1 MITDKAMPLDLSCK
15 KVSDDERD
23 EDEVIV
29 TLEIPGRKS
38 HATSHEPIVIP
49 SDSDSDSDVTVVA
62 AIMKPPKLKKG
73 TKLFDAQKSLT
84 PTSVDSGSDMDDCIV
99 SSYHVPFPQV
109 KRIYDPLQTARLTPV
124 MMLDPMVK
132 GKDPFLSDASNS
144 DDLQGL
150 IMSSPVEGIASDD
163 KNNGIDFEDSVSPIS
178 MRLALLGAKNVMTPS
193 PASVDGVA
201 DGVDS
206 PDSDIAKTTTSKLT
220 AGTQQSIGD
229 LMSGDTMS
237 RKSPS
242 LVATSDCASSDG
254 LTFGITQLLSS
265 PCKASSGATLVKD
278 SKSTTVDV
286 SSVFQVQSLD
296 QLFSGA
302 PPSGID
308 DRHFGK
314 SDNTSSIQPKINDSS
329 SSDSKTSCCSGRLR
343 HCPLRTR
350 ASRSSYV
357 DPLGGGGAYPKS
369 PNRSSPHPITCNN
382 VDSSPNDVVSAKED
396 WKVIHNNYK
405 NKVVLR
411 RSPDGKVV
419 SVRKRDPS
427 NVFGLSPVSVRKKPR
442 MGIGYPLRSHRPS
455 PSSAS
460 TLSFDDQMA
469 MTLAPS
475 RDYDPQKLDSE
486 PESKSSY
493 CYGCKAK
500 LSVGRLSFCM
510 AGHGCCG
517 QCLQTQVKTL
527 LARGKRVRHA

>member
-1 MITDKAMPLDLSCK
+1 MPLDLSCK

-38 HATSHEPIVIP
+38 HTVSHEPIVIP
-49 SDSDSDSDVTVVA
+49 SDSDSDSDITVVA
-62 AIMKPPKLKKG
+62 AIVKPPKLKKSA
-73 TKLFDAQKSLT
+73 KLFDTQKSLT
-84 PTSVDSGSDMDDCIV
+84 SSSVDSGSDMDDCIV

-109 KRIYDPLQTARLTPV
+109 KRIYDPLQTTRGLTPV

-163 KNNGIDFEDSVSPIS
+163 KTNGLDFEDSVSPIS

-193 PASVDGVA
+193 PASIDGVTDLA
-201 DGVDS
+201 DS
-206 PDSDIAKTTTSKLT
+206 PDSDVAKTTTSKLT
-220 AGTQQSIGD
+220 VGAQHSISD
-229 LMSGDTMS
+229 LMSGDV
-237 RKSPS
+237 KSPS
-242 LVATSDCASSDG
+242 LVTTSDCATSDG

-265 PCKASSGATLVKD
+265 PCKTSSSATTLVKD

-286 SSVFQVQSLD
+286 NSVFQVQSLD

-302 PPSGID
+302 SSGID
-308 DRHFGK
+308 DRGFGK
-314 SDNTSSIQPKINDSS
+314 TDGTSGNQPKTVD
-329 SSDSKTSCCSGRLR
+329 SSDSKASCCSSRLR

-350 ASRSSYV
+350 ATRSSCV
-357 DPLGGGGAYPKS
+357 DPLGGVGVYPKS
-369 PNRSSPHPITCNN
+369 PNRSS
-382 VDSSPNDVVSAKED
+382 SSPCPVANNDTDSTSSSVPAKED

-427 NVFGLSPVSVRKKPR
+427 NIFGLPPVTARKKPR
-442 MGIGYPLRSHRPS
+442 MAMGYPSRSHRPS
-455 PSSAS
+455 PGSAS

-469 MTLAPS
+469 LTLVQS
-475 RDYDPQKLDSE
+475 RDYDSQKPDSE

-517 QCLQTQVKTL
+517 QCLQSQVKTL
-527 LARGKRVRHA
+527 LARGKRVRLA